1 MAPRY
6 LKESTSPTGPPL
18 MEVSIGN
25 SRAPLPTDMILVL
38 AALMRMASCTAQKST
53 ILSIVTNL
61 SASALNRTM
70 SWAYSSATMVARDK
84 G

>member
-1 MAPRY
+1 
-6 LKESTSPTGPPL
+6 
-18 MEVSIGN
+18 
-25 SRAPLPTDMILVL
+25 
-38 AALMRMASCTAQKST
+38 
-53 ILSIVTNL
+53 L